1 MMHIYLCRCH
11 CNDDMSLFTDP
22 SIIFDFNVNMN
33 IQYMYRTCNGK
44 SNSGHTL
51 SKPLQPQV
59 QGSPERSHDSH
70 HVPSL
75 HSHGHSLEEKLVGPL
90 LPSCLPEAVSEVP
103 EQLEGLWAQ
112 HSKLDHFALRHFCT
126 PELRDLN
133 GRDTSWLA
141 LTTVLLSYRLRG
153 GQYYCI

>member
-1 MMHIYLCRCH
+1 MHICVDAIAMMTCLYL
-11 CNDDMSLFTDP
+11 LILVLY
-22 SIIFDFNVNMN
+22 SISTWIWIYN
-33 IQYMYRTCNGK
+33 ICTETCNGK